1 MSSCIDDLAKPYAS
15 LRLQLNAAKTEFICF
30 DSRVNLTR
38 IPRRFKSVGPS
49 VTLSS
54 GTSMSLQRAV
64 REAPRQ
70 QCRQCLLL
78 LHPVVTLLVRT
89 PMHEAGTPYASE
101 SVLGLAVLASEG

>member
-1 MSSCIDDLAKPYAS
+1 
-15 LRLQLNAAKTEFICF
+15 
-30 DSRVNLTR
+30 
-38 IPRRFKSVGPS
+38 
-49 VTLSS
+49 
-54 GTSMSLQRAV
+54 MSLQQAV

-70 QCRQCLLL
+70 QYRQCLLL